1 MNLTDNEVLKFQKG
15 SPILLDDICAIY
27 PAKLGEIVD
36 NGYDEFARYLN
47 IITST
52 KPISNSNKDDELSQ
66 LMAQL
71 TDFQYLLM
79 IATLDPEI
87 NNLLKKAFRFFTHE
101 EAIFILDPAQIILG
115 PVEEKHILNEEKFYE
130 LQKIIRRMYFIDMDG
145 DEIIIYA
152 DDAPQVRALK
162 EKMRR
167 DMERVRQA
175 KARQSNKDGSD
186 LKFSDLIGSMTLNNC
201 GLNMVN
207 IWDMSYYAFHDQ
219 LKRMGWRDQ
228 FNINQK
234 AALAGA
240 KINKSQ
246 LKHWM
251 RSIASSDK

>member
-1 MNLTDNEVLKFQKG
+1 MFLHRKLVDIRWNILLMNLTDNEVLKFQKG

-52 KPISNSNKDDELSQ
+52 KPVSNSNKDDELSQ

-115 PVEEKHILNEEKFYE
+115 PIEEKHILNEEKFYE
-130 LQKIIRRMYFIDMDG
+130 L
-145 DEIIIYA
+145 
-152 DDAPQVRALK
+152 
-162 EKMRR
+162 
-167 DMERVRQA
+167 
-175 KARQSNKDGSD
+175 
-186 LKFSDLIGSMTLNNC
+186 
-201 GLNMVN
+201 
-207 IWDMSYYAFHDQ
+207 
-219 LKRMGWRDQ
+219 
-228 FNINQK
+228 
-234 AALAGA
+234 
-240 KINKSQ
+240 
-246 LKHWM
+246 
-251 RSIASSDK
+251 